1 LNFEGSRQS
10 NESPWQRAINE
21 LRLSRSVITTVKELP
36 IKGVQ
41 QMSRALFPPLVIC
54 VFALFSAPSFAQS
67 VERRQP
73 GATQSD
79 EPAVSRPPNPNSIEA
94 AVNEI
99 DLLRKS
105 LQTLNLRL
113 REIAEKLPAP
123 DSRQSGSNDKQNRIA
138 PTLELLARAEER
150 AGILRKQLVESM
162 EKETAYKSRLAQMD
176 EEVRPENVERA
187 LSGIGTTRTA
197 EIRDARR
204 RSLEIEK
211 RGLESLLNL
220 NTQNRGRLEDD
231 VKQADSLVSRIRQ
244 RLFPLIDREIEKIP
258 PN

>member
-1 LNFEGSRQS
+1 MIR
-10 NESPWQRAINE
+10 
-21 LRLSRSVITTVKELP
+21 
-36 IKGVQ
+36 
-41 QMSRALFPPLVIC
+41 RALFLPLVVC
-54 VFALFSAPSFAQS
+54 VLALFSAQSFAQS
-67 VERRQP
+67 VDRRQP
-73 GATQSD
+73 AATPQGA
-79 EPAVSRPPNPNSIEA
+79 EPSAGRSPNANTIEA
-94 AVNEI
+94 VVNEI

-113 REIAEKLPAP
+113 REISERLPAL
-123 DSRQSGSNDKQNRIA
+123 DSKQSGSNDKQNRMA

-150 AGILRKQLVESM
+150 AGILRKQLIESI

-187 LSGIGTTRTA
+187 LSGVGTTRTA
-197 EIRDARR
+197 EIREVRR

-211 RGLESLLNL
+211 RGLENLLNL
-220 NTQNRGRLEDD
+220 NTQSRARLEEE

-244 RLFPLIDREIEKIP
+244 RLLPLIDRELDKIA

>member
-1 LNFEGSRQS
+1 MSL
-10 NESPWQRAINE
+10 RAIF
-21 LRLSRSVITTVKELP
+21 LS
-36 IKGVQ
+36 
-41 QMSRALFPPLVIC
+41 LVIC
-54 VFALFSAPSFAQS
+54 VLTLFSAQSFAQS

-73 GATQSD
+73 GATSQGD
-79 EPAVSRPPNPNSIEA
+79 EPSVSRPPNANSIEA
-94 AVNEI
+94 VVNEI

-113 REIAEKLPAP
+113 REISERLPAP
-123 DSRQSGSNDKQNRIA
+123 DSKQIGSNDKQNRMS

-150 AGILRKQLVESM
+150 AGILRKQLIESM

-176 EEVRPENVERA
+176 EEIRPENVERA
-187 LSGIGTTRTA
+187 LSGVGTTRTA
-197 EIRDARR
+197 EIREVRR

-220 NTQNRGRLEDD
+220 NIQSRARLEED
-231 VKQADSLVSRIRQ
+231 VRQADSLASRIRT
-244 RLFPLIDREIEKIP
+244 RLFPLIEREIEKIT

>member
-1 LNFEGSRQS
+1 MRVSSIF
-10 NESPWQRAINE
+10 
-21 LRLSRSVITTVKELP
+21 LP
-36 IKGVQ
+36 P
-41 QMSRALFPPLVIC
+41 MIC
-54 VFALFSAPSFAQS
+54 VLTLFSAQSFAQS

-73 GATQSD
+73 GATGQSE
-79 EPAVSRPPNPNSIEA
+79 EPSVSRPPNANSIEA
-94 AVNEI
+94 VVNEI

-113 REIAEKLPAP
+113 REISERLPAL
-123 DSRQSGSNDKQNRIA
+123 DSKQSGSNDKQNRVA

-150 AGILRKQLVESM
+150 AGILRKQLIESI
-162 EKETAYKSRLAQMD
+162 EKETAYRSRLAQMD

-187 LSGIGTTRTA
+187 LSGVGTTRTA
-197 EIRDARR
+197 EIREVRR

-220 NTQNRGRLEDD
+220 NTQSRARLEDD
-231 VKQADSLVSRIRQ
+231 VRQADSLVSRIRQ
-244 RLFPLIDREIEKIP
+244 RLFPLIDREIEKIT

>member
-1 LNFEGSRQS
+1 MSV
-10 NESPWQRAINE
+10 
-21 LRLSRSVITTVKELP
+21 RSIFL
-36 IKGVQ
+36 
-41 QMSRALFPPLVIC
+41 PLVIC
-54 VFALFSAPSFAQS
+54 VLTLSAQSFAQS
-67 VERRQP
+67 VERRQS
-73 GATQSD
+73 ATPQGE
-79 EPAVSRPPNPNSIEA
+79 EPSLGRPPNANSIEA
-94 AVNEI
+94 VVNEI

-113 REIAEKLPAP
+113 REISEKLPALDLKP
-123 DSRQSGSNDKQNRIA
+123 GGSNDKQNRMA

-150 AGILRKQLVESM
+150 AGILRKQLIESI

-187 LSGIGTTRTA
+187 LSGVGTTRTA

-220 NTQNRGRLEDD
+220 NAQSRARLEDD

-244 RLFPLIDREIEKIP
+244 RLFPAIDREIEKIT

>member
-1 LNFEGSRQS
+1 MSR
-10 NESPWQRAINE
+10 RAIF
-21 LRLSRSVITTVKELP
+21 L
-36 IKGVQ
+36 
-41 QMSRALFPPLVIC
+41 PLVIC
-54 VFALFSAPSFAQS
+54 VLALFSAQSFAQS

-73 GATQSD
+73 APTTQSAD
-79 EPAVSRPPNPNSIEA
+79 PAAGRPPNANTIEA
-94 AVNEI
+94 VVNEI

-113 REIAEKLPAP
+113 REISERLPAL
-123 DSRQSGSNDKQNRIA
+123 DSKPSGSNDKQNRIV

-150 AGILRKQLVESM
+150 AGILRKQLIESI

-176 EEVRPENVERA
+176 EEVRPENVERS
-187 LSGIGTTRTA
+187 LSGVGTTRTA
-197 EIRDARR
+197 ELREVRR

-211 RGLESLLNL
+211 RGLENLLNL
-220 NTQNRGRLEDD
+220 NTQSRARLEED

-244 RLFPLIDREIEKIP
+244 RLLPLIDRELDKIT

>member
-1 LNFEGSRQS
+1 M
-10 NESPWQRAINE
+10 
-21 LRLSRSVITTVKELP
+21 SVREIFL
-36 IKGVQ
+36 
-41 QMSRALFPPLVIC
+41 PLVIC
-54 VFALFSAPSFAQS
+54 VLTVFSAQSFAQS

-73 GATQSD
+73 GATPQGE
-79 EPAVSRPPNPNSIEA
+79 EPSVGRPPNANSIEA
-94 AVNEI
+94 VVNEI

-113 REIAEKLPAP
+113 REISEKLPALDLKP
-123 DSRQSGSNDKQNRIA
+123 GGSNDKQNRMA

-150 AGILRKQLVESM
+150 AGILRKQLIESI

-187 LSGIGTTRTA
+187 LSGVGTTRTA

-220 NTQNRGRLEDD
+220 NSQSRARLEDD
-231 VKQADSLVSRIRQ
+231 VKQAESLVSRIRQ
-244 RLFPLIDREIEKIP
+244 RLFPLIEREIEKIT

>member
-1 LNFEGSRQS
+1 
-10 NESPWQRAINE
+10 
-21 LRLSRSVITTVKELP
+21 
-36 IKGVQ
+36 
-41 QMSRALFPPLVIC
+41 M
-54 VFALFSAPSFAQS
+54 
-67 VERRQP
+67 
-73 GATQSD
+73 
-79 EPAVSRPPNPNSIEA
+79 
-94 AVNEI
+94 VNEI

-113 REIAEKLPAP
+113 REISERLPAL
-123 DSRQSGSNDKQNRIA
+123 DSKQVGSNDKPNRIA

-150 AGILRKQLVESM
+150 AGILRKQLIESI

-187 LSGIGTTRTA
+187 LSGVGTTRTA
-197 EIRDARR
+197 ELRDVRR

-220 NTQNRGRLEDD
+220 ITQSRARLEDD
-231 VKQADSLVSRIRQ
+231 VRRADSLVSRIRE
-244 RLFPLIDREIEKIP
+244 RLLPLIDREVDNIT

>member
-1 LNFEGSRQS
+1 MRVSSIF
-10 NESPWQRAINE
+10 
-21 LRLSRSVITTVKELP
+21 LP
-36 IKGVQ
+36 P
-41 QMSRALFPPLVIC
+41 MIC
-54 VFALFSAPSFAQS
+54 VLTLFSAQSFAQS

-73 GATQSD
+73 GATGQSE
-79 EPAVSRPPNPNSIEA
+79 EPSVSRPPNANSIEA
-94 AVNEI
+94 VVNEI

-113 REIAEKLPAP
+113 REIGERLPAL
-123 DSRQSGSNDKQNRIA
+123 DSKQSGSNDKQNRVA

-150 AGILRKQLVESM
+150 AGILRKQLIESI
-162 EKETAYKSRLAQMD
+162 EKETAYRSRLAQMD

-187 LSGIGTTRTA
+187 LSGVGTTRTA
-197 EIRDARR
+197 EIREVRR

-220 NTQNRGRLEDD
+220 NTQSRARLEDD
-231 VKQADSLVSRIRQ
+231 VRQADSLVSRIRQ
-244 RLFPLIDREIEKIP
+244 RLFPLIDREIEKIT